1 MQNVQFNLDQHRKKI
16 QTSKIVSR
24 PRMPLIPNQIP
35 QQMLNNILLY
45 WYILFMRVY
54 RRLGNCQIT
63 YNNPLLCTTHT
74 HTHNTLDSPRVHN
87 PNALFVVECGHII
100 RCSGHICEL
109 QICMRASGHIEN
121 MRQQQSM
128 AGRKLSAIWLFAR
141 WRSHILLDARER
153 ERVREWKKVK
163 RQGLCSCQ

>member
-1 MQNVQFNLDQHRKKI
+1 MSKYCEYWQSMQNVQFNLDQHRKKI

-63 YNNPLLCTTHT
+63 YNNPLLCNTHT
-74 HTHNTLDSPRVHN
+74 HTIHLTRLVCTTP
-87 PNALFVVECGHII
+87 
-100 RCSGHICEL
+100 
-109 QICMRASGHIEN
+109 MRSLLLN
-121 MRQQQSM
+121 VDT
-128 AGRKLSAIWLFAR
+128 
-141 WRSHILLDARER
+141 LLDAPDTYANCKYACGHRAILKICDNNNPWPGENFQQYDFLP
-153 ERVREWKKVK
+153 VDDPIY
-163 RQGLCSCQ
+163 C